1 MSAKNI
7 LSLVIAVVVGIAALK
22 LLWWLM
28 GLALGLLG
36 MLLTGAVVAAVVYAL
51 YRVFNN
57 MLGSGKR
64 LT

>member
-7 LSLVIAVVVGIAALK
+7 LSLVIAVVVGIVALK
-22 LLWWLM
+22 LLWALL
-28 GLALGLLG
+28 GLAFTLLSWLV
-36 MLLTGAVVAAVVYAL
+36 MGAVAAAVVYAL